1 MTMVSTLSA
10 PISRHT
16 FLRLLQSGTL
26 TEIAD
31 LWRTIPPATRQAWLL
46 ESAAETDPRW
56 RFWTHL
62 RRVTVADH
70 DS

>member
-31 LWRTIPPATRQAWLL
+31 LWRAIPPATRQAWLL
-46 ESAAETDPRW
+46 EHAADDPRW
-56 RFWTHL
+56 VFWTHL
-62 RRVTVADH
+62 GSVTIDAQPH
-70 DS
+70 